1 MMAYESP
8 VIETIMLIDDE
19 EVDQMLYGRIIERS
33 EHAKRVLSFLSAEAA
48 LAHLVEK
55 RAPQPDLILLDINMP
70 QMDGFEFLAA
80 AEEALGVDV
89 APVIVM
95 LTTSLNPMDEA
106 RSDASPLVFDYKKK
120 PLTDA
125 MLKDFREELAR
136 RARDAA

>member
-1 MMAYESP
+1 MTTDNCH

-48 LAHLVEK
+48 LDHLVKE
-55 RAPQPDLILLDINMP
+55 RTPQPDLILLDINMP

-80 AEEALGVDV
+80 AEDALGVAV

-106 RSDASPLVFDYKKK
+106 RSNASPLVYDYKKK

-125 MLKDFREELAR
+125 MLKEFREELGR
-136 RARDAA
+136 RARDVA